1 MTAEADVRLAVDA
14 ALFTVRAGSLQLLLV
29 QRGVAPHRGRWA
41 LPGGFVLQGEDLID
55 AARRELAE
63 ETQIDV
69 VHLEQLRTYG
79 APRRDPRG
87 RVVTVAHVALSP
99 SSALAAPSG
108 GSDASA
114 ARWFAIDELPQL
126 AFDHAEI
133 VADAIERVRSK
144 LEYTT
149 LATAL
154 VDEPFTLPEL
164 RAVYEAV
171 WGVAPDLA
179 NFRRKVLST
188 DRFVVDAG
196 GEPERAGPGRPATRY
211 RRGPAT
217 RLHPPILRTD
227 SSPDPAHRRVGR

>member
-1 MTAEADVRLAVDA
+1 MSAEATVRLAVDA
-14 ALFTVRAGSLQLLLV
+14 ALFTVQRGSLQLLLV
-29 QRGVAPHRGRWA
+29 RRGIAPHKGRWA
-41 LPGGFVLQGEDLID
+41 LPGGFVLDREDLAE

-63 ETQIDV
+63 ETNVGV

-87 RVVTVAHVALSP
+87 RVVSVAHVALSP
-99 SSALAAPSG
+99 AADLADPSG

-114 ARWFAIDELPQL
+114 AKWFDVAELPKL

-133 VADAIERVRSK
+133 VADAVERVRSK
-144 LEYTT
+144 LEYST

-188 DRFVVDAG
+188 AGFVIEAG
-196 GEPERAGPGRPATRY
+196 GEPERDGPGRPATRY

-217 RLHPPILRTD
+217 HLHPPILR
-227 SSPDPAHRRVGR
+227 P

>member
-1 MTAEADVRLAVDA
+1 MSAEAEVRLAVDA
-14 ALFTVRAGSLQLLLV
+14 ALFTVQAGSLQLLLV
-29 QRGVAPHRGRWA
+29 RRGIAPHKGRWA
-41 LPGGFVLQGEDLID
+41 LPGGFVLAGEDLLD

-63 ETQIDV
+63 ETSVDV

-87 RVVTVAHVALSP
+87 RVVSVAHVALSP
-99 SSALAAPSG
+99 AADLTAPSG

-114 ARWFAIDELPQL
+114 ARWFVVDDLPAL

-133 VADAIERVRSK
+133 VDDAVERVRSK

-164 RAVYEAV
+164 RDVYEAV
-171 WGVAPDLA
+171 WGTAPDLA

-188 DRFVVDAG
+188 VGFVIEAG
-196 GEPERAGPGRPATRY
+196 GEPDRDGPGRPATRY

-217 RLHPPILRTD
+217 QLHPPILR
-227 SSPDPAHRRVGR
+227 P